1 LPAAAAPDMSILAT
15 FDHRQLAELQMRIAQ
30 MLATPAR

>member
-1 LPAAAAPDMSILAT
+1 MSILAT
-15 FDHRQLAELQMRIAQ
+15 FDHRQLAELQVRIAQ